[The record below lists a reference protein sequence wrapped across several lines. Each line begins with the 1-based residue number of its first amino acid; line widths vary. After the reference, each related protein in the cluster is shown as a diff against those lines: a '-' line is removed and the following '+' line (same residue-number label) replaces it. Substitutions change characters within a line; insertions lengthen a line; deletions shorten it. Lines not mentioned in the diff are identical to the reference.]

1 MKHFALL
8 LGAGTLAL
16 ALGACGGGGSTSPT
30 APTTNTASGTKY
42 TQIELLSR
50 PAVKELFEK
59 FVDHQTTNAA
69 EPYNDPTLQGEIQS
83 FTDALRPPTAST
95 DYGKALAGVLYPN
108 EYTVDLSQT
117 GGAAYLGNET
127 GGATST
133 TKSTF
138 GGRAV
143 TDDVIDISLGAVFGK
158 TLPTLGLI
166 GDDGEENNCL
176 SSENLAQAATQVPT
190 AAFPYLAVPH

>member
-1 MKHFALL
+1 MKHLTL
-8 LGAGTLAL
+8 VIGAGTLAI
-16 ALGACGGGGSTSPT
+16 ALGACGGGSSTPAAKGMSGST
-30 APTTNTASGTKY
+30 ATKY
-42 TQIELLSR
+42 SQIEVLSR

-59 FVDHQTTNAA
+59 FVDHQTTNGA

-117 GGAAYLGNET
+117 GGASYLGNET
-127 GGATST
+127 GGATSS

-138 GGRAV
+138 GGRAI

-166 GDDGEENNCL
+166 ADDGEENNCL
-176 SSENLAQAATQVPT
+176 TADNVAQASTQTPMAT
-190 AAFPYLAVPH
+190 FPYLAVPH